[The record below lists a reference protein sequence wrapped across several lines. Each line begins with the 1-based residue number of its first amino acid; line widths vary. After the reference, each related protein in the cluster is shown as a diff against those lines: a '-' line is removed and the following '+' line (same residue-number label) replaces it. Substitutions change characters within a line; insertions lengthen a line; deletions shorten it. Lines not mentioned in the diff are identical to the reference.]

1 MTTIDTHPESAVAA
15 TGASAPGQA
24 AAQVASW
31 ITTTDHKRIGR
42 MFIGLSL
49 TFLMGIAGLGAVL
62 GFDRITA
69 DDSDTLLSVNS
80 LGQLFSLFRVG
91 LIFMVVVPLALGL
104 AIAVVPLQLGAR
116 AMAFPRLA
124 ALGMWTWLTGSGIV
138 IVSYVQNGGPG
149 GGKAS
154 AVDLFLAGLGL
165 VVIGLLCGAAALAAS
180 VLTNRAPGMTLDR
193 VPAFAWSAL
202 VAAVA
207 LIITLPV
214 LLAALIY
221 LYTDHRYGSRLSL
234 EADGWGGNAI
244 YPWIRFALSQP
255 TSFIYALPVLGF
267 VAETVPVFARRR
279 NALRAG
285 VLLGVGIFATASL
298 TGATQIDHGI
308 GNWNAMDGGDRF
320 KDLVDYAFFNV
331 LPVLGIL
338 AVMGTVTLTLL
349 LGLKSK
355 RLSLS
360 APLILALG
368 AVEMLTIGVG
378 AHLLTP
384 IADLDLAGTV
394 YEEGVFHLI
403 AYSAVLAALGGF
415 MYWGPKLWGRAL
427 PKAPTFL
434 LALGAVGGATLAG
447 LPFLIAGFNNQPG
460 LFGVTNASDL
470 VLGWT
475 NDAAPELLNALTAI
489 GHALVALTVLGTVL
503 LALGAFTKGKFVGDD
518 PWDAQTLEWA
528 TSSPAPADN
537 FVDLPTV
544 SSAEPLADLKPAG
557 SDA

>member
-15 TGASAPGQA
+15 SGASTTGPALA
-24 AAQVASW
+24 HVASW
-31 ITTTDHKRIGR
+31 ITTADHKRIGR

-49 TFLMGIAGLGAVL
+49 TFLLGIAGLGAVL
-62 GFDRITA
+62 GFDRINA
-69 DDSDTLLSVNS
+69 NDSDTLLNVNS

-91 LIFMVVVPLALGL
+91 LIFMVVIPLGL
-104 AIAVVPLQLGAR
+104 GVAIAIVPLQLGSR

-124 ALGMWTWLTGSGIV
+124 ALGLWTWLTGSGIV
-138 IVSYVQNGGPG
+138 LVSYIQNGGPG
-149 GGKAS
+149 GGKDS

-165 VVIGLLCGAAALAAS
+165 TVLGIVCAAVALATS
-180 VLTNRAPGMTLDR
+180 VLTSRAPGMTLSR

-207 LIITLPV
+207 LIVTLPV
-214 LLAALIY
+214 LLASLAY
-221 LYTDHRYGSRLSL
+221 LYADHRYGSRTSL
-234 EADGWGGNAI
+234 DANGWGGNAI

-308 GNWNAMDGGDRF
+308 GNWNELDGGQRF
-320 KDLVDYAFFNV
+320 KDIIDYAFFNV

-338 AVMGTVTLTLL
+338 AVMGAVTLTLL

-355 RLSLS
+355 RLTIS
-360 APLILALG
+360 APLLFALG
-368 AVEMLTIGVG
+368 SVGMLSLGVG
-378 AHLLTP
+378 AHLLMP

-403 AYSAVLAALGGF
+403 AYSAVLAALGGVT
-415 MYWGPKLWGRAL
+415 YWGPKLWGRAL
-427 PKAPTFL
+427 PKAATML
-434 LALGAVGGATLAG
+434 LALGAVGAAALAG
-447 LPFLIAGFNNQPG
+447 IPNLIAGFNNQPG
-460 LFGVTNASDL
+460 FFGVTNPAAL
-470 VLGWT
+470 VTNWT
-475 NDAAPELLNALTAI
+475 NEAAPEFLNAVTAI
-489 GHALVALTVLGTVL
+489 GHALMALTVLGLVL
-503 LALGAFTKGKFVGDD
+503 LAIGAFSKGKFVGDD

-528 TSSPAPADN
+528 TSSPAPANN
-537 FVDLPTV
+537 FVDLPIV